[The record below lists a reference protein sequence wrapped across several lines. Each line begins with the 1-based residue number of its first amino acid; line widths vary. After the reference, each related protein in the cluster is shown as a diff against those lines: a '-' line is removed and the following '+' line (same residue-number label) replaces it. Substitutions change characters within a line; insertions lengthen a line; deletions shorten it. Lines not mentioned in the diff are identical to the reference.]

1 MPVAVSSTAVRA
13 RCADATARMRAASW
27 TTSTFGRRLRRHHQS
42 LRGRS
47 REIALATR
55 ASRELNLVPC
65 GDGSS
70 DHLPPGTR
78 VPPSL
83 AKTVVKLPRRDGG
96 VVVVG
101 RERPSDVR
109 LNIGT
114 VSGQHASFE
123 RDADGDVY
131 VTDRGSSN
139 GTDVDGRMLKPGT
152 RYKLSV
158 GDVVT
163 LGDPHLARFEVV
175 DAGEGDGDV
184 DGGSP
189 FAGIQGAFRGLQQ
202 NVAEAEKNRKAA
214 AEGIRSAREKL
225 RGVRG
230 ATTGLFGGDGG
241 GDAARVDPEDVVL
254 STIDVDATYDVE
266 TVEEP
271 PAPEPE
277 RSRSRSRSRSVQ
289 PEIVERRDGSFAS
302 DARVVFAPVGWPGPA
317 VDLEPGVPVV
327 IGTGLRKGDANL
339 ILTGVRGVDSAHAS
353 VLRVGGGVYVEDL
366 GSAAGTF
373 VGGRQVRSIQKV
385 FTQAPLGFNI

>member
-27 TTSTFGRRLRRHHQS
+27 TTSTFGRRLRRHHQI

-175 DAGEGDGDV
+175 DAGEGDG
-184 DGGSP
+184 
-189 FAGIQGAFRGLQQ
+189 
-202 NVAEAEKNRKAA
+202 
-214 AEGIRSAREKL
+214 
-225 RGVRG
+225 
-230 ATTGLFGGDGG
+230 GGDGG